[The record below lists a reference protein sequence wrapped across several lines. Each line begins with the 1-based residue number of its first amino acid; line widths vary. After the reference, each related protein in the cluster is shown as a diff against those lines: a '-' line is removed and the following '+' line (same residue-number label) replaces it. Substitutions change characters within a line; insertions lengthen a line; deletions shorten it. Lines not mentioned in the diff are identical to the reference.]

1 MELKY
6 ICEIMVAKQRCFLA
20 IDIDSDLIQN
30 IVKVQEEF
38 KNTNN
43 NVKYVEEENL
53 HFTLKFFGDIDK
65 DKIFEVKN
73 CILKVLNEINF
84 KNSFSNEISIK
95 GLGTFPNKNYMKVLW
110 VGCENS
116 EFITKLHDALDLE
129 FKKIG
134 FKLDKQFKTH
144 ITIGRIR
151 NLKDKNEFKSKIE
164 KLENFEIGNMNIE
177 KISLK
182 ISELT
187 PKGPIYSNIKVF
199 EL

>member
-1 MELKY
+1 
-6 ICEIMVAKQRCFLA
+6 MVAKQRCFLA

-84 KNSFSNEISIK
+84 KDNFSNEISIK

-187 PKGPIYSNIKVF
+187 SKGPIYSNIKVF

>member
-1 MELKY
+1 
-6 ICEIMVAKQRCFLA
+6 MVAKQRCFLA

-84 KNSFSNEISIK
+84 KDNFSNEISIK

-151 NLKDKNEFKSKIE
+151 NLKDKNEFKSKIK

>member
-65 DKIFEVKN
+65 DKIFEVKS

-84 KNSFSNEISIK
+84 KDNFSNEISIK
-95 GLGTFPNKNYMKVLW
+95 GIGTFPNKNYMKVLW

-187 PKGPIYSNIKVF
+187 SKGPIYSNIKVF

>member
-1 MELKY
+1 
-6 ICEIMVAKQRCFLA
+6 MVTKQRCFLA
-20 IDIDSDLIQN
+20 IDIDSDLIEN

-84 KNSFSNEISIK
+84 KDNFSNEISIK
-95 GLGTFPNKNYMKVLW
+95 GIGTFPNKNYMKVLW

-134 FKLDKQFKTH
+134 FRLDKQFKTH

>member
-84 KNSFSNEISIK
+84 KDNFSNEISIK

>member
-84 KNSFSNEISIK
+84 KDNFSNEISIK

-187 PKGPIYSNIKVF
+187 SKGPIYSNIKVF

>member
-1 MELKY
+1 
-6 ICEIMVAKQRCFLA
+6 MVAKQRCFLA

-84 KNSFSNEISIK
+84 KDNFSNEISIK

>member
-84 KNSFSNEISIK
+84 KDNFSNEISIK
-95 GLGTFPNKNYMKVLW
+95 GIGTFPNKNYMKVLW

>member
-1 MELKY
+1 
-6 ICEIMVAKQRCFLA
+6 MVAKQRCFLA
-20 IDIDSDLIQN
+20 IDIDSDLIEN

-84 KNSFSNEISIK
+84 KDNFSNEISIK

>member
-84 KNSFSNEISIK
+84 KDNFSNEISIK

-151 NLKDKNEFKSKIE
+151 NLKDKNEFKSKIK